1 MALRAPASV
10 RAPEAE
16 PCRGGGRE
24 GLVLAPLSL
33 GLLSGLLP
41 TPSAIHSCEDYGAVV
56 INRAVGTRS
65 VSGASASLLPAL
77 AARTPPCQPHLDPF
91 NRPGRAWV
99 TLDLPTLPASLRLA
113 YRLPYPP
120 EPGKDTGIEAR
131 EGCWHSSSGAG
142 TEGAGGHEE
151 LF

>member
-16 PCRGGGRE
+16 PCHGGGRE
-24 GLVLAPLSL
+24 ELVLAPSSL

-41 TPSAIHSCEDYGAVV
+41 TLSAIHSRGLRAVV
-56 INRAVGTRS
+56 ITRAVGTHS
-65 VSGASASLLPAL
+65 LSGASASPLPAL
-77 AARTPPCQPHLDPF
+77 AARTPPCQPHLGPF

-99 TLDLPTLPASLRLA
+99 TLDLPTLPASLGLA
-113 YRLPYPP
+113 YRLPHPQ

-131 EGCWHSSSGAG
+131 EGRWHSSPAAG